1 MEISFYPRCQLGM
14 EIYFSPD
21 SDKFSIIKLDD
32 KYYIRIKN
40 PEREWIYPTWK
51 ENKFRTF
58 DEAQSWLSLHDWESA
73 DHDHIKYD
81 DSVFINMAFTAL
93 SDRQSVLAAINTKNL
108 ANDLVRVRSSNVWAY
123 GLNIKNRKDKTG
135 DLLVQFKN
143 KNGGA
148 GDVYIYYDVPVMIY
162 RRWQSAPS
170 KGHYFWVY
178 IRNNFNYSKLTGD
191 KRGKL
196 GNAVN

>member
-1 MEISFYPRCQLGM
+1 MEISFYPRHQHGM
-14 EIYFSPD
+14 EVYISPD
-21 SDKFSIIKLDD
+21 SDKFSIIKLDN

-40 PEREWIYPTWK
+40 SEREWRYPTWK
-51 ENKFRTF
+51 ENKFQSF
-58 DEAQSWLSLHDWESA
+58 DEAQGWLSLHNWENA
-73 DHDHIKYD
+73 DENHIRYD

-93 SDRQSVLAAINTKNL
+93 SDRQAVLAAINTRNL